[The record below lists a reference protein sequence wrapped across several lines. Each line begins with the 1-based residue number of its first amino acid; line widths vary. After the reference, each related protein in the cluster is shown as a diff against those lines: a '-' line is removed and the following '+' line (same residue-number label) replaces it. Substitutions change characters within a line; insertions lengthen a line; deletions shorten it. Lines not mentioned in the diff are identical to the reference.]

1 MFSICMDI
9 NIFKKDKLMN
19 YINRLLDN
27 NLKDYIGYFPATAI
41 LGPRQCGKS
50 TLIKEFL
57 KDREESIYL
66 DLQLESDR
74 LKLSNPEQF
83 FSYNEDKQIC
93 LDEVQRV
100 PGIYSTLKSIIDKNR
115 RAGRFII
122 LGSASRD
129 LIKQSSESLAGR
141 IGYLE
146 LSQYIFPEI
155 SEYKSV
161 KDLWVQGGF
170 PDSFLASLKLSQN
183 WRNNFIRTFLE
194 RDIPQI
200 GFSSPA
206 DTIGRL
212 WKMLAHN
219 HGQTLQLSN
228 LGRSLGVSHTTVRNY
243 IDLLNQTFMT
253 RELKPLESNI
263 GKRLVKSSKLYIRDS
278 GILHS
283 LLNISDFN
291 ELVSHPV
298 FGFSWEGFVINNIC
312 TYLNDYEA
320 YLYKTTQGAELD
332 LILIKGD
339 KKIAFELKVSD
350 APKLTKGFWNAIEDT
365 KPNITYVVSPVS
377 DKYPVSENIW
387 GIGLPMLFKELKSF
401 KD

>member
-1 MFSICMDI
+1 
-9 NIFKKDKLMN
+9 MN
-19 YINRLLDN
+19 YINRLLEN
-27 NLKDYIGYFPATAI
+27 NLKEYIGFFPATAI

-100 PGIYSTLKSIIDKNR
+100 PGIYSTLRSIIDKNR

-146 LSQYIFPEI
+146 LSPFIFPEI

-161 KDLWVQGGF
+161 NDLWVQGGF

-200 GFSSPA
+200 GFSIPA

-212 WKMLAHN
+212 WRMLAHN

-253 RELKPLESNI
+253 KELKPLESNI
-263 GKRLVKSSKLYIRDS
+263 GKRLVKTSKLYIRDS

-312 TYLNDYEA
+312 AFLNEYEA
-320 YLYKTTQGAELD
+320 YFYKTTQGAELD

-339 KKIAFELKVSD
+339 RKIAFELKVSD

-365 KPNITYVVSPVS
+365 KPNITYVVSPMS
-377 DKYPVSENIW
+377 DKYPVSENIY
-387 GIGLPMLFKELKSF
+387 GIGLPMLFEELKSF

>member
-1 MFSICMDI
+1 
-9 NIFKKDKLMN
+9 
-19 YINRLLDN
+19 
-27 NLKDYIGYFPATAI
+27 
-41 LGPRQCGKS
+41 
-50 TLIKEFL
+50 
-57 KDREESIYL
+57 
-66 DLQLESDR
+66 
-74 LKLSNPEQF
+74 
-83 FSYNEDKQIC
+83 
-93 LDEVQRV
+93 
-100 PGIYSTLKSIIDKNR
+100 
-115 RAGRFII
+115 
-122 LGSASRD
+122 
-129 LIKQSSESLAGR
+129 
-141 IGYLE
+141 
-146 LSQYIFPEI
+146 
-155 SEYKSV
+155 
-161 KDLWVQGGF
+161 
-170 PDSFLASLKLSQN
+170 
-183 WRNNFIRTFLE
+183 LE

-200 GFSSPA
+200 GFSIPA

-312 TYLNDYEA
+312 TYLNEYEA
-320 YLYKTTQGAELD
+320 YFYKTTQGAELD

-339 KKIAFELKVSD
+339 KKIAFELIVSD

>member
-1 MFSICMDI
+1 
-9 NIFKKDKLMN
+9 MN
-19 YINRLLDN
+19 YINRLLET
-27 NLKDYIGYFPATAI
+27 NLRENIGFFPATAI

-83 FSYNEDKQIC
+83 FSYNEEKQIC

-100 PGIYSTLKSIIDKNR
+100 PGIFSTLRSFIDKNR
-115 RAGRFII
+115 RPGQFII

-146 LSQYIFPEI
+146 LSPFIFPEI

-161 KDLWVQGGF
+161 NDLWVQGGF
-170 PDSFLASLKLSQN
+170 PDSFLASLKLSHN

-200 GFSSPA
+200 GFSIPA

-212 WKMLAHN
+212 WRMLAHN
-219 HGQTLQLSN
+219 HGQTVQLSN

-253 RELKPLESNI
+253 KELKPLESNI

-312 TYLNDYEA
+312 TFLNEYEA
-320 YLYKTTQGAELD
+320 YFYKTSQGAELD

-365 KPNITYVVSPVS
+365 KPNITYVVSPMS

-387 GIGLPMLFKELKSF
+387 GIGLPMLFEELKSL

>member
-1 MFSICMDI
+1 MI
-9 NIFKKDKLMN
+9 
-19 YINRLLDN
+19 YINRFIEK
-27 NLKDYIGYFPATAI
+27 NLEEYIHFFPATAI

-57 KDREESIYL
+57 KRSETSIYL

-74 LKLSNPEQF
+74 QKLSNPEQY
-83 FSYNEDKQIC
+83 FSYNESKQIC
-93 LDEVQRV
+93 LDEIQRI
-100 PGIYSTLKSIIDKNR
+100 PEIFSTLRSVIDKNR
-115 RAGRFII
+115 QPGRFII
-122 LGSASRD
+122 LGSASRE

-146 LSQYIFPEI
+146 LSPFIFPEI
-155 SEYKSV
+155 HEYKSIN
-161 KDLWVQGGF
+161 DFWIQGGF
-170 PDSFLASLKLSQN
+170 PDSFLASLKLSGT
-183 WRNNFIRTFLE
+183 WRDNFIRTFLE

-200 GFSSPA
+200 GFSIPA

-212 WKMLAHN
+212 WRMLAHN
-219 HGQTLQLSN
+219 HGQILNLSN

-253 RELKPLESNI
+253 RELQPLESNL

-278 GILHS
+278 GILHR
-283 LLNISDFN
+283 LLNIADFN

-298 FGFSWEGFVINNIC
+298 FGFSWEGFVIDNIC
-312 TYLNDYEA
+312 TYLNEYEA
-320 YLYKTTQGAELD
+320 FFYKTAQGAELD
-332 LILIKGD
+332 LVLVKGN

-350 APKLTKGFWNAIEDT
+350 APKPTKGFWNAIEDV
-365 KPNITYVVSPVS
+365 KPEITFVVSPLA
-377 DKYPVSENIW
+377 DKYPVSKKVW
-387 GIGLPMLFKELKSF
+387 GIGILELFNELKAY

>member
-1 MFSICMDI
+1 MV
-9 NIFKKDKLMN
+9 MN
-19 YINRLLDN
+19 YINRLLEN
-27 NLKDYIGYFPATAI
+27 NLKEYIGFFPATAI

-146 LSQYIFPEI
+146 LSPFIFPEI

-161 KDLWVQGGF
+161 NDLWVQGGF

-200 GFSSPA
+200 GFSIPA

-312 TYLNDYEA
+312 TYLNEYEA
-320 YLYKTTQGAELD
+320 YFYKTTQGAELD

>member
-1 MFSICMDI
+1 M
-9 NIFKKDKLMN
+9 K
-19 YINRLLDN
+19 YISRFIEDTLEE
-27 NLKDYIGYFPATAI
+27 YIDFFPATAI

-57 KDREESIYL
+57 KRNETSLYL

-74 LKLSNPEQF
+74 QKLNNPEQY
-83 FSYNEDKQIC
+83 FSYNESKQIC
-93 LDEVQRV
+93 LDEIQRI
-100 PGIYSTLKSIIDKNR
+100 PEIFSTLRSVIDKNR
-115 RAGRFII
+115 RPGRFII
-122 LGSASRD
+122 LGSASRE

-146 LSQYIFPEI
+146 LSPFIFPEI
-155 SEYKSV
+155 HEFKSIN
-161 KDLWVQGGF
+161 DFWIQGGF
-170 PDSFLASLKLSQN
+170 PDSFLASLKLSRN
-183 WRNNFIRTFLE
+183 WRDNFIRTFLE

-200 GFSSPA
+200 GFSIPA

-212 WKMLAHN
+212 WRMLAHN
-219 HGQTLQLSN
+219 HGQILNLSN

-253 RELKPLESNI
+253 RELQPLESNL

-283 LLNISDFN
+283 LLNIADFN

-298 FGFSWEGFVINNIC
+298 FGFSWEGFVIDNIC
-312 TYLNDYEA
+312 TYLNEYEA
-320 YLYKTTQGAELD
+320 FFYKTAQGAELD
-332 LILIKGD
+332 LVLVKGN
-339 KKIAFELKVSD
+339 KRIAFELKVSD
-350 APKLTKGFWNAIEDT
+350 APKPTKGFWNAIEDI
-365 KPNITYVVSPVS
+365 KPEITFVVSPLA
-377 DKYPVSENIW
+377 DKYPISKKIW
-387 GIGLPMLFKELKSF
+387 GIGILELFNELKAY